1 MVREVTPTI
10 YGLPGLP
17 KWLDLPLVKRTA
29 EKYGVT
35 EEEAREHL
43 RLNTVRELST
53 AKGENRGSSQENE
66 CRAEACL
73 QSDRPAL
80 SKEPEDAPAV
90 SEEDGW

>member
-43 RLNTVRELST
+43 RLNTVRELEPCIRRDHGQK
-53 AKGENRGSSQENE
+53 ANE
-66 CRAEACL
+66 FRAEACL